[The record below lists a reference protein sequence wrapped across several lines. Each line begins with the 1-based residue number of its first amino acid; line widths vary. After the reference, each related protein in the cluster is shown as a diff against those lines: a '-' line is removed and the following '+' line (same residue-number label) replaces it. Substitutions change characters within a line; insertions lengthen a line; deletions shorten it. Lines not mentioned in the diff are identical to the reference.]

1 MILTIGQE
9 ISATNIQGE
18 SVTGIVTAILENTV
32 ILSQSFSNDLVSKE
46 LLKNQGYTFTPKK
59 NVGPKAI
66 NVRST
71 K

>member
-1 MILTIGQE
+1 MLLTIGQE

-59 NVGPKAI
+59 NAGPKSI
-66 NVRST
+66 NIQST